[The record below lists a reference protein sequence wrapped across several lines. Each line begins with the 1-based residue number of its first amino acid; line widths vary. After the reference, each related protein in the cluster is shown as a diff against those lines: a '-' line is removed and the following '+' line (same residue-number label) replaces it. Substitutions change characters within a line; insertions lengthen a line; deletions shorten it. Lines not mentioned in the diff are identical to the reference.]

1 MSRTLILV
9 AGVVVLAFVL
19 LRMQGCQRDADTRFE
34 QAAKAAEDSAAVWRV
49 RADSAQA
56 VADSA
61 SVRRERAEVR
71 ADQAEARADSIR
83 VIGGAV
89 RTRIVH
95 VEVPAE
101 AVPFTAPRDT
111 LIALLTDENTEL
123 RTVVAEKDSALIE
136 ASSEAD
142 ALRRVV
148 ALHEQS
154 IGVLEE
160 ALAMRPSRRWWVPKL
175 TVGYAGI
182 VDRQTREIRDG
193 PGVSV
198 GWEVSF
204 W

>member
-1 MSRTLILV
+1 MSRTLILI
-9 AGVVVLAFVL
+9 AGVVVLAFGL
-19 LRMQGCQRDADTRFE
+19 LWYQGCQRDADTRFE
-34 QAAKAAEDSAAVWRV
+34 QAAKAAEDSAAAWKAL
-49 RADSAQA
+49 ADSAA
-56 VADSA
+56 AEADSA
-61 SVRRERAEVR
+61 NVRRGRAEQR

-83 VIGGAV
+83 VRSVEV

-111 LIALLTDENTEL
+111 LIALLTDENAEL
-123 RTVVAEKDSALIE
+123 RTVVAEKDSALLE
-136 ASSEAD
+136 ATMESD
-142 ALRRVV
+142 ALRQAN
-148 ALHEQS
+148 ALLTQS
-154 IGVLEE
+154 VGVLEE
-160 ALAMRPSRRWWVPKL
+160 ALAMRPSRRWWMPKL

-204 W
+204 